1 MTNYNWVSKRVADA
15 WLNRY
20 RKEMSQEEFSEW
32 STNFDKSTIVY
43 VDVDSVQFLTKDYIK
58 CKLEAERRHEVY
70 QSKS

>member
-1 MTNYNWVSKRVADA
+1 MTDYNWVSKRVADA
-15 WLNRY
+15 WLSRY

-32 STNFDKSTIVY
+32 TTNFDKSTIVY

>member
-1 MTNYNWVSKRVADA
+1 MTDYNWVSKRVADA
-15 WLNRY
+15 WLSRY

-70 QSKS
+70 QSKT

>member
-1 MTNYNWVSKRVADA
+1 MTNYNWVSKRVADS
-15 WLNRY
+15 WLSRY

-32 STNFDKSTIVY
+32 TTNFDKSTIVY

>member
-1 MTNYNWVSKRVADA
+1 MTDYNWVSKRVADS
-15 WLNRY
+15 WLSRY

-32 STNFDKSTIVY
+32 TTNFDKSTIVY

>member
-1 MTNYNWVSKRVADA
+1 MTDYNWVSKRVADA

-20 RKEMSQEEFSEW
+20 RKEMSQKEFSEW

-58 CKLEAERRHEVY
+58 CKLEAERNR
-70 QSKS
+70 